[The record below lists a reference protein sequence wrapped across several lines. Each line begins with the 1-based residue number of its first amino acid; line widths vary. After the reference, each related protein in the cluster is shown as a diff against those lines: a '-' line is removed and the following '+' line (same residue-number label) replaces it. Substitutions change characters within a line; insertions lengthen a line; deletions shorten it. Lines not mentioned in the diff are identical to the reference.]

1 MARLCMDIYE
11 SNANAFIGEMRTK
24 LSKLQD
30 VKASAK
36 EGGDYAHTV
45 GRNAGIINAAIMAA
59 EAYHQNAL
67 RTDRA
72 ATEQPK
78 ETP

>member
-24 LSKLQD
+24 LSKIQS
-30 VKASAK
+30 ARANAK
-36 EGGDYAHTV
+36 EGGDFAHTLS
-45 GRNAGIINAAIMAA
+45 RNAGVINAAIMAA
-59 EAYHQNAL
+59 ETYHQNAL

-72 ATEQPK
+72 ADQQPK
-78 ETP
+78 ETR